1 MANKISQK
9 LMFVTISASLSLG
22 LVSNTTAKAASAAL
36 ITQKFN
42 GNLTLEDSYSPLGPQ
57 PPQTTKYSG
66 FITYSEPTNGSSC
79 AEGICV
85 PIEIENWSF
94 KLNGREL
101 NSPLNLGG
109 ISDFYLDGISN
120 FSGGVA
126 FESTSSS
133 TPLSWSLRW
142 LSDPTGDSGNY
153 IVNWQQDK
161 GIDLINSYFRGY
173 YSYHDS
179 NPQISYSPKSVPEP
193 AGTAGLLGG
202 LAVLSLARW
211 TRKSILRPR

>member
-9 LMFVTISASLSLG
+9 LMFITISTSLSLG
-22 LVSNTTAKAASAAL
+22 LISNTTAKAASAAL

-42 GNLTLEDSYSPLGPQ
+42 GTLTLEDSYSPLGPQ

-66 FITYSEPTNGSSC
+66 FITYSEPANGSSC

-94 KLNGREL
+94 KLNGGEL
-101 NSPLNLGG
+101 NSSLNLGG
-109 ISDFYLDGISN
+109 ISDF
-120 FSGGVA
+120 SGSVA

-133 TPLSWSLRW
+133 TPLSWSLHW
-142 LSDPTGDSGNY
+142 LSDPTGDTGSY
-153 IVNWQQDK
+153 TVNWQQDK
-161 GIDLINSYFRGY
+161 GIDLSNLYFRGY

-202 LAVLSLARW
+202 LAVLSLAGW
-211 TRKSILRPR
+211 ARKSILRPS